1 MKNTRI
7 QAPSPRIIDVN
18 VNRLSEALR
27 VIEDVIRF
35 HIRDESLS
43 NRVKSIRASFDLF
56 RKEQKGDMLFSRES
70 EIDFGRK
77 MSYDKNNR
85 DGIESI
91 LGSAFGRAQES
102 SRVLEEFSKINKHS
116 TERMKEMRYSLY
128 DIERVAVILLH
139 RRKFTNDMGLYL
151 IMTNPKI
158 GYEKLT
164 EAAVKMNI
172 KVIQLR
178 DKIMEGRELL
188 RTAKAI
194 KSIVKNSDTLFIVND
209 RLDIALLSDAD
220 GVHLGQT
227 DIPVEEARKISKDLI
242 IGKSTHNSIQLK
254 KALKEQPDYVGI
266 GPIYPTDSK
275 KIKDRVLGFRNAK
288 SMLEA
293 SSVPSVGI
301 GGIKDHNI
309 KDVLNI
315 GFTNIA
321 VLSFITESGNPIR
334 EIKKIQSAL
343 RRKNDIKR

>member
-1 MKNTRI
+1 MKNPRI
-7 QAPSPRIIDVN
+7 QAPSPRIMDVN

-27 VIEDVIRF
+27 VIEDVVRF
-35 HIRDESLS
+35 HVMDEDLS
-43 NRVKSIRASFDLF
+43 KRVKKIRASLDLY
-56 RKEQKGDMLFSRES
+56 RKEQRKDTLFSRAS
-70 EIDFGRK
+70 ETDFGRK
-77 MSYDKNNR
+77 ISYDKNKR

-102 SRVLEEFSKINKHS
+102 CRVLEEFSKINKS
-116 TERMKEMRYSLY
+116 SAESMKEMRYSLY
-128 DIERVAVILLH
+128 DIERASVILLH
-139 RRKFTNDMGLYL
+139 RRRFTDDMGLYL
-151 IMTNPKI
+151 IMTNPKT

-164 EAAVKMNI
+164 EAAVKMNV

-178 DKIMEGRELL
+178 DKIMEGRDLL

-242 IGKSTHNSIQLK
+242 IGKSTHNPIQLRR
-254 KALKEQPDYVGI
+254 ALKEQPDYVGI

-275 KIKDRVLGFRNAK
+275 RIKDRVLGLKDANRMF
-288 SMLEA
+288 EA

-321 VLSFITESGNPIR
+321 VLSFIAESGNPVR

-343 RRKNDIKR
+343 RRKNDSKR